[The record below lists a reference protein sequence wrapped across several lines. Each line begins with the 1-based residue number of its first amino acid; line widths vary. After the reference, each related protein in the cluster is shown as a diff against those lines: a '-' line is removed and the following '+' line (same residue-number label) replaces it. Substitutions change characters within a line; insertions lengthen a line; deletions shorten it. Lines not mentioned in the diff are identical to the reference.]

1 MKAKILIVFLLLVFV
16 VIFSIQNAKEVEVV
30 FFSLEFKT
38 RRAVL
43 ILGALYIGFVMG
55 RYTNFI
61 SSAFEKNKS

>member
-1 MKAKILIVFLLLVFV
+1 MKTKILIVLLLLVFL
-16 VIFSIQNAKEVEVV
+16 ITFSIQNAKEVEVV

-43 ILGALYIGFVMG
+43 IFGVLYIGFVMG

-61 SSAFEKNKS
+61 GSAMEKKKN